1 MKKVKKLN
9 LSVKIFIG
17 FAVGIALGV
26 IFGEKITVLKFIGD
40 LFLRLIQMLV
50 APLILCSIT
59 AGVCSIGEISKLRRI
74 GVKTLVYFICTTM
87 AAAGISMLIANVL
100 RPGRSFRLDMIV
112 TGGRVYEAQSM
123 PSLTQTIVEMFP
135 NNIFASL
142 SSGTL
147 VQIIAF
153 SIFMGIA
160 IILMGE
166 RGLHLRRTFEDGAEM
181 MYKITAIVMSFSP
194 YGVAALMACAV
205 GTYGLEIFGPLA
217 AFIGTIYMALISICM
232 MYAIM
237 LLTIAKV
244 PLNQFFRKIAELWIV
259 TASTTSSSGSL
270 PVTISVARDKLGVS
284 ESLASFVLPLGA
296 TMNMNGGA
304 CFYSAAVIF
313 VSHLY
318 GMPLTFSQQLFIIL
332 LTAIVSIGCPGVP
345 GGAIIMSTML
355 LTTMGL
361 PLEIVGMIAGIYRLI
376 DMGTTTFNCTGDV
389 VTALCIGR
397 GEGMIDDRILNDSTA
412 KSSVSF

>member
-1 MKKVKKLN
+1 MKKLS

-17 FAVGIALGV
+17 FGLGIALGF
-26 IFGEKITVLKFIGD
+26 IFGERAMVLKPIGD

-59 AGVCSIGEISKLRRI
+59 AGVCSIGDMSKLKRI
-74 GVKTLVYFICTTM
+74 GLKTFLYFIGTTA
-87 AAAGISMLIANVL
+87 AAAGMSMMIANAVQ
-100 RPGRSFRLDMIV
+100 PGRSFRLDMIV
-112 TGGRVYEAQSM
+112 TGGRVYEAQAV
-123 PSLTQTIVEMFP
+123 PSLTDTIVQMFP
-135 NNIFASL
+135 NNIFSAL
-142 SSGTL
+142 TNGTL

-153 SIFMGIA
+153 SIFMGVA
-160 IILMGE
+160 IILLGDKGG
-166 RGLHLRRTFEDGAEM
+166 RLRRTFEDGAEM
-181 MYKITAIVMSFSP
+181 MYKITAIVMAFSP

-205 GTYGLEIFGPLA
+205 GAYGLEIFGPLA
-217 AFIGTIYMALISICM
+217 AFIGTIYLALFAVCV
-232 MYAIM
+232 MYAVM
-237 LLTIAKV
+237 LVVIAKV
-244 PLNQFFRKIAELWIV
+244 PLKQFYSKIIELWAV

-270 PVTISVARDKLGVS
+270 PVTISVSRDKLGVS

-318 GMPLTFSQQLFIIL
+318 GVPLTITQQMFIIL
-332 LTAIVSIGCPGVP
+332 LTVIVSVGCPGVP

-361 PLEIVGMIAGIYRLI
+361 PLEIVGMIAGIYRII

-397 GEGMIDDRILNDSTA
+397 GEGMIDDRILNDSAA
-412 KSSVSF
+412 KSKVSF

>member
-1 MKKVKKLN
+1 MKKIS
-9 LSVKIFIG
+9 LSVKIFLG
-17 FAVGIALGV
+17 FGIGIALGF
-26 IFGEKITVLKFIGD
+26 IFGEKATVLKPIGD

-59 AGVCSIGEISKLRRI
+59 AGVCSIGDMSKLKRI
-74 GVKTLVYFICTTM
+74 GLKTFAYFVCTTA
-87 AAAGISMLIANVL
+87 AAAGLSMCIANAL
-100 RPGRSFRLDMIV
+100 QPGRSFSLDMIV
-112 TGGRVYEAQSM
+112 AGDKVYEARAM
-123 PSLTQTIVEMFP
+123 PSLAQTIVEMFP
-135 NNIFASL
+135 NNIFSAL
-142 SSGTL
+142 TNGTL

-153 SIFMGIA
+153 SIFMGVA
-160 IILMGE
+160 IILLGD
-166 RGLHLRRTFEDGAEM
+166 RGARLRSTFEDGAEM
-181 MYKITAIVMSFSP
+181 MYKITAIVMAFSP

-205 GTYGLEIFGPLA
+205 GTYGLDIFGPLA
-217 AFIGTIYMALISICM
+217 AFIGTIYLALISVCV

-237 LLTIAKV
+237 LVVIARV
-244 PLNQFFRKIAELWIV
+244 PLHQFFKKIAELWVV

-270 PVTISVARDKLGVS
+270 PVTISVSRDKLGVS

-318 GMPLTFSQQLFIIL
+318 GVPLSISQQVFIIL
-332 LTAIVSIGCPGVP
+332 LTVIVSVGCQGVP

-397 GEGMIDDRILNDSTA
+397 GEGMIDDEILNDHNA
-412 KSSVSF
+412 KSKVSF

>member
-1 MKKVKKLN
+1 MKKIS
-9 LSVKIFIG
+9 LSVKIFLG
-17 FAVGIALGV
+17 FGIGIALGFV
-26 IFGEKITVLKFIGD
+26 FGEKALVLKPVGD

-59 AGVCSIGEISKLRRI
+59 AGVCSIGEMSKLKRI
-74 GVKTLVYFICTTM
+74 GLKTFLYFIFTTA
-87 AAAGISMLIANVL
+87 AAAGMSMVIANTL
-100 RPGRSFRLDMIV
+100 QPGRSFRLDMIV
-112 TGGRVYEAQSM
+112 TGGRTYEAQAV
-123 PSLTQTIVEMFP
+123 PSLSQTIVEMVP
-135 NNIFASL
+135 NNIFSAL
-142 SSGTL
+142 TNGTL

-153 SIFMGIA
+153 SIFMGVA
-160 IILMGE
+160 IILLGE
-166 RGLHLRRTFEDGAEM
+166 RGERLRRTFEDGAEM
-181 MYKITAIVMSFSP
+181 MYKITAIVMAFSP
-194 YGVAALMACAV
+194 YGVAALMASAV
-205 GTYGLEIFGPLA
+205 GAYGLAIFGPLA
-217 AFIGTIYMALISICM
+217 AFIGTIYVALFAVCVMYSI
-232 MYAIM
+232 
-237 LLTIAKV
+237 LLVTIAKV
-244 PLNQFFRKIAELWIV
+244 PLGQFFRKIVELWVV

-270 PVTISVARDKLGVS
+270 PVTISVTRDKLGVS

-318 GMPLTFSQQLFIIL
+318 GVPLTITQQMFIIL
-332 LTAIVSIGCPGVP
+332 LTVIVSVGCPGVP

-361 PLEIVGMIAGIYRLI
+361 PLEIVGMIAGIYRII

-397 GEGMIDDRILNDSTA
+397 GEGMIDDKILNDSTA
-412 KSSVSF
+412 KSRVSF

>member
-1 MKKVKKLN
+1 MKKLS

-17 FAVGIALGV
+17 FGIGIALGF
-26 IFGEKITVLKFIGD
+26 IFGEKATALKPVGD

-59 AGVCSIGEISKLRRI
+59 AGVCSIGDMSKLKRI
-74 GVKTLVYFICTTM
+74 GLKTFIYFVCTTA
-87 AAAGISMLIANVL
+87 AAAGISMMIANTIA
-100 RPGRSFRLDMIV
+100 PGRSFRLDMI
-112 TGGRVYEAQSM
+112 TAGGRTYEAQSM
-123 PSLTQTIVEMFP
+123 PSLAQTIVSMFP
-135 NNIFASL
+135 NNIFSAL
-142 SSGTL
+142 TNGTL

-153 SIFMGIA
+153 AIFMGVA
-160 IILMGE
+160 VILLGE
-166 RGLHLRRTFEDGAEM
+166 RGKRLRRAFEDGAEM
-181 MYKITAIVMSFSP
+181 MYKITAIVMAFSP

-205 GTYGLEIFGPLA
+205 GAYGLEIFGPLA
-217 AFIGTIYMALISICM
+217 AFIGTIYVALFAVCV
-232 MYAIM
+232 MYAVM
-237 LLTIAKV
+237 LVVIAKV
-244 PLNQFFRKIAELWIV
+244 PLGQFYRKLAELWAV

-270 PVTISVARDKLGVS
+270 PVTISVARDKLGVQ

-318 GMPLTFSQQLFIIL
+318 GVPLTITQQMFIIL
-332 LTAIVSIGCPGVP
+332 FTVIVSVGAPGVP

-389 VTALCIGR
+389 VTTLCIGR
-397 GEGMIDDRILNDSTA
+397 GEGMIDDGILNDSSA
-412 KSSVSF
+412 KSKVSF

>member
-1 MKKVKKLN
+1 MKKIS
-9 LSVKIFIG
+9 LSVKIFLG
-17 FAVGIALGV
+17 FGIGIALGFV
-26 IFGEKITVLKFIGD
+26 FGEKVLVLKPVGD

-59 AGVCSIGEISKLRRI
+59 AGVCSIGEMSKLKRI
-74 GVKTLVYFICTTM
+74 GLKTLLYFIFTTA
-87 AAAGISMLIANVL
+87 AAAGMSMVIANTL

-112 TGGRVYEAQSM
+112 TGGRTYEAQAV
-123 PSLTQTIVEMFP
+123 PSLSQTIVEMVP
-135 NNIFASL
+135 NNIFSAL
-142 SSGTL
+142 TNGTL

-153 SIFMGIA
+153 SIFMGVA
-160 IILMGE
+160 IILLGE
-166 RGLHLRRTFEDGAEM
+166 RGERLRRTFEDGAEM
-181 MYKITAIVMSFSP
+181 MYKITAIVMAFSP
-194 YGVAALMACAV
+194 YGVAALMASAV
-205 GTYGLEIFGPLA
+205 GAYGLAIFGPLA
-217 AFIGTIYMALISICM
+217 AFIGTIYIALFAVCVMYSI
-232 MYAIM
+232 
-237 LLTIAKV
+237 LLVTIAKV
-244 PLNQFFRKIAELWIV
+244 PLGQFFRKIVELWVV

-270 PVTISVARDKLGVS
+270 PVTISVTRDKLGVS

-318 GMPLTFSQQLFIIL
+318 GVPLTITQQMFIIL
-332 LTAIVSIGCPGVP
+332 LTVIVSVGCPGVP

-361 PLEIVGMIAGIYRLI
+361 PLEIVGMIAGIYRII

-397 GEGMIDDRILNDSTA
+397 GEGMIDDKILNDSTA
-412 KSSVSF
+412 KSRVSF